1 MLGALGCAP
10 GCGQDRVAGM
20 GAKVRW
26 RAERGAWFVY
36 FERAGRRWN
45 KRYGA
50 TEADRV
56 DAEAAAAAFNL
67 EGDEIKA
74 RRESLYPGSAAPFS
88 VVAAAWWDAKAA
100 SMPASSIDSKRCV
113 VHTRLIPFLGAQ
125 DVRRIDDDRIREC
138 AVHQAD
144 QGHARETV
152 ETTGAILD
160 QILRWAI
167 GKGFADRCPALTG
180 FGGDGVVRIFRRVAA
195 AKCPPSSRIE
205 AWTREEVRI
214 LIDCARE
221 RGEWMAD
228 PLLFLALTGC
238 RRGEALA
245 LEWPDVD
252 LERGRARI
260 RQSLS
265 RGQIKTTKAGRGR
278 SVELAPELIAM
289 LQRRALKER
298 EGRVFRGQRGR
309 PWTDRGFNTA
319 WQRVRVEGV
328 KRGVRKL
335 KLHCFR
341 HSWASWALAAGHDP
355 AWCAAQLGHSLQIF
369 FKRYA
374 HLIEGPRRS
383 LDFLSLS
390 LGGAAPRPAPS
401 ESAQTAAPADG
412 PAEQAAAPGL
422 ARLH

>member
-1 MLGALGCAP
+1 MLGALGCGP
-10 GCGQDRVAGM
+10 GCGPDRVADV

-26 RAERGAWFVY
+26 RAERNAWFVY
-36 FERAGRRWN
+36 FERAARRWN

-50 TEADRV
+50 TDEDKA
-56 DAEAAAAAFNL
+56 DAEAAAEAFNL
-67 EGDEIKA
+67 QGDEIKE
-74 RRESLYPGSAAPFS
+74 RRESLYPGGAASFA
-88 VVAAAWWDAKAA
+88 VVAAAWWDSKAA

-113 VHTRLIPFLGAQ
+113 VYTRLIPFLDAQ

-160 QILRWAI
+160 QILRWAVQ
-167 GKGFADRCPALTG
+167 KGFSDRCPALPG

-205 AWTREEVRI
+205 VWTRDEVRV

-238 RRGEALA
+238 RRGEMLA

-265 RGQIKTTKAGRGR
+265 RGQLKTTKAGRGR
-278 SVELAPELIAM
+278 SVELAPELLAM

-298 EGRVFRGQRGR
+298 EGCVFRGQRGR
-309 PWTDRGFNTA
+309 KWSDRGFNTV
-319 WQRVRVEGV
+319 WQRVRTEAV

-341 HSWASWALAAGHDP
+341 HSWASWALAAGHD
-355 AWCAAQLGHSLQIF
+355 AVWSASQLGHSLQVF
-369 FKRYA
+369 LRRYV
-374 HLIEGPRRS
+374 HELDGPRRS
-383 LDFLSLS
+383 LDFLSL
-390 LGGAAPRPAPS
+390 GGVAPRPAPA
-401 ESAQTAAPADG
+401 ESAPTAVPADG
-412 PAEQAAAPGL
+412 PERPAVPPP

>member
-45 KRYGA
+45 KRFGPTAEDEKLAHTAADEFNAEGA
-50 TEADRV
+50 A
-56 DAEAAAAAFNL
+56 
-67 EGDEIKA
+67 IKE
-74 RRESLYPGSAAPFS
+74 RRESLYPGSAAPFR

-113 VHTRLIPFLGAQ
+113 VHTRLIPFLGTE

-160 QILRWAI
+160 QILRWAV
-167 GKGFADRCPALTG
+167 GKGIAERCPALKG
-180 FGGDGVVRIFRRVAA
+180 FGGDGVVPIFRRVAK
-195 AKCPPSSRIE
+195 AKCPPSARIE
-205 AWTREEVRI
+205 AWTRDEVRI

-221 RGEWMAD
+221 WGEWLAD

-238 RRGEALA
+238 RRGEMLA

-252 LERGRARI
+252 LERGRVSI

-265 RGQIKTTKAGRGR
+265 RGQMKTTKSGAGRP
-278 SVELAPELIAM
+278 VDLAPELIAM
-289 LQRRALKER
+289 LQRRQAESR

-309 PWTDRGFNTA
+309 GWTDRGFNTA
-319 WQRVRVEGV
+319 WQRVRAAAV

-335 KLHCFR
+335 KLHCLR
-341 HSWASWALAAGHDP
+341 HTWASWALAAGHDP

-383 LDFLSLS
+383 LDFLSL
-390 LGGAAPRPAPS
+390 GGAAPPPAPA
-401 ESAQTAAPADG
+401 EPAAAAADG
-412 PAEQAAAPGL
+412 PGQAPAGQSP

>member
-1 MLGALGCAP
+1 MLGALGCGP
-10 GCGQDRVAGM
+10 GCGQSRVAGM

-50 TEADRV
+50 TELDHAD
-56 DAEAAAAAFNL
+56 AQAAAEAFNL
-67 EGDEIKA
+67 EGAQIQE

-113 VHTRLIPFLGAQ
+113 VHTRLIPFLGTV

-152 ETTGAILD
+152 ETTGAILE
-160 QILRWAI
+160 QILRWAV
-167 GKGFADRCPALTG
+167 GKGFADRCPCLKG
-180 FGGDGVVRIFRRVAA
+180 FGGDGVVKTFRTVAK
-195 AKCPPSSRIE
+195 AKCPPSARVES
-205 AWTREEVRI
+205 WTRDEVRI

-221 RGEWMAD
+221 RGEWIAD

-238 RRGEALA
+238 RRGEALG

-252 LERGRARI
+252 LERGRVRI

-265 RGQIKTTKAGRGR
+265 RGQVKTTKSGAGRP
-278 SVELAPELIAM
+278 VELAPELVAM
-289 LQRRALKER
+289 LQRRQFAGR

-309 PWTDRGFNTA
+309 GWTDRGFNTA
-319 WQRVRVEGV
+319 WQRVRREAV

-335 KLHCFR
+335 KAHCFR
-341 HSWASWALAAGHDP
+341 HTWASWALAAGHDP

-369 FKRYA
+369 FKRYV
-374 HLIEGPRRS
+374 HELEGPRRS
-383 LDFLSLS
+383 LDFLSL
-390 LGGAAPRPAPS
+390 GGAAPQPAPAAS
-401 ESAQTAAPADG
+401 EPTAAPADG
-412 PAEQAAAPGL
+412 AELPAGEPP